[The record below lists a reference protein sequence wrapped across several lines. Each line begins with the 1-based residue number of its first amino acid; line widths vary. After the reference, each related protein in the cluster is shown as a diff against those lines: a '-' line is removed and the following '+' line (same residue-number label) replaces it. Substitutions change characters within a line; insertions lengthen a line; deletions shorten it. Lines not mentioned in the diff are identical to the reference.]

1 MSADE
6 VSKIIIDFLSH
17 ENTITGD
24 PKQLAMF
31 DHE

>member
-6 VSKIIIDFLSH
+6 VSKIIIEFLSH

-24 PKQLAMF
+24 PKQLSMF
-31 DHE
+31 SYE